1 MATWNRVANGSTAGN
16 ISMNVDIG
24 IQSVTRTSNTNVRV
38 VYGVRFAMATSTYTY
53 NNIAAF
59 CPKDGTRYYA
69 FGGNGSSHT
78 NSGTWYYANK
88 TSVSTTT
95 SETCP
100 FTIDIPVTI
109 TQTSASFSVGYGWN
123 GFTPSQKGSSSI
135 TVTFPTGATAPTGLS
150 CSVTGRTETTATL
163 SGGYSSNGG
172 ASVTDS
178 GYQYSTN
185 GTSWTNCTNSVT
197 GLSPNTT
204 YYFRYYATNSVGTS
218 YSSNASVT
226 TYAYPYLTS
235 VPTFTVGNSLTIGIY
250 NPLGR
255 SCVIS
260 VIGDN
265 GTEYT
270 GGTITGT
277 SISGFNNNTWLNNWY
292 ATLPS
297 KTSGT
302 YKARLKCTTGN
313 INQLSSGSTYSLDT
327 SDTNFKPTFAVS
339 NLTSISNSLHTDING
354 TDKFIKNHNSLSGII
369 TPMTANRSAS
379 GSYYNVSASGL
390 TTVKKEYSSS
400 NISFTL
406 GNMSTNT
413 FNVTAVDSRGFST
426 TASKTIT
433 LIDYSNP
440 SVTSAKIT
448 RQNGI
453 GTKAILAFSGKYTN
467 WSGLL
472 KTNSIQSIKYKIN
485 SGSWKSL
492 PSDATLTSSNGTWTL
507 NATLDDTFAVT
518 STYSLYLQIT
528 DLLETV
534 TTNAYT
540 VSTADA
546 FVWRDLANKRI
557 GIGKKPDYTLDVNG
571 PIYSN
576 NSIYSRG
583 CRLQSYYTVDL
594 SSLSTSNFYPV
605 TFAGMENTL
614 DCEIMSPNLGGT
626 AAYNQN
632 HIHYR
637 LLARGWSD
645 TPRLFEILNYGVYDQ
660 NEITIGCI
668 GYGSS
673 STYASVVWL
682 RGGLLY
688 RIWANDVPT
697 LHTTD
702 YDDDSANSGSKFTV
716 GTNYYGGSSNIRTTI
731 VFTPQTTIKA
741 GAYFANGLKI
751 DVNNIYPVGSIYLS
765 AVPTN
770 PGTIFGGTWV
780 QLKNHFLF
788 ATDATSGNKGKDA
801 MSSHVGGT
809 TTAATGETGAASGNT
824 GSTTLT
830 AAQSGL
836 PRHQHTLQNNNS
848 GGSTVSW
855 TSYGVTA
862 QSNKGYAGNVKT
874 DYAGGSKASEGHT
887 HSLNS
892 HTHSLGS
899 HTHTVSYIEV
909 YVWQRTA

>member
-1 MATWNRVANGSTAGN
+1 MATWNRLVSGSTAGN
-16 ISMNVDIG
+16 ASLNIDYAIA
-24 IQSVTRTSNTNVRV
+24 SVTRTSNTNVRV
-38 VYGVRFAMATSTYTY
+38 VYGIRFSMATSTYTY
-53 NNIAAF
+53 NSIAAF
-59 CPKDGTRYYA
+59 CPKGGSRYYA
-69 FGGNGSSHT
+69 FNSGSGASHT
-78 NSGTWYYANK
+78 SSGTYYYAN
-88 TSVSTTT
+88 TSGSTTT
-95 SETCP
+95 SEKTP
-100 FTIDIPVTI
+100 FTIDIPVTL
-109 TQTSASFSVGYGWN
+109 TQTSASFEVGYGWN
-123 GFTPSQKGSSSI
+123 GWTPTQQGSSSI
-135 TVTFPTGATAPTGLS
+135 SVTFPTGATAPTGLE
-150 CSVTGRTETTATL
+150 CSVTARTETTVTL
-163 SGGYSSNGG
+163 SGKYGSDGG
-172 ASVTDS
+172 ASVTAS

-218 YSSNASVT
+218 YSSNTSIT

-339 NLTSISNSLHTDING
+339 NLTSVSNSLYTDING

-379 GSYYNVSASGL
+379 GSYYNISASGL
-390 TTVKKEYSSS
+390 TTVKKNYSSS

-492 PSDATLTSSNGTWTL
+492 PSNATLTNSNGTWIL

-528 DLLETV
+528 DLLETI

-546 FVWRDLANKRI
+546 LVWKDLANKRL
-557 GIGKKPDYTLDVNG
+557 GIGKKPDYTLDVEGLINSTDGIRVGSNENITLRSITPTGGDGNTTGYRLIGQKNIGAWHNSRMSFIITSIHTGNG
-571 PIYSN
+571 IFNLAFGCNSSTVSETNIYCQINYFGNTGSGSIVDA
-576 NSIYSRG
+576 NSIVAYVKG
-583 CRLQSYYTVDL
+583 
-594 SSLSTSNFYPV
+594 STLYFFWRYNDYNTTNILLLTNWGGFVP
-605 TFAGMENTL
+605 EN
-614 DCEIMSPNLGGT
+614 G
-626 AAYNQN
+626 A
-632 HIHYR
+632 
-637 LLARGWSD
+637 W
-645 TPRLFEILNYGVYDQ
+645 V
-660 NEITIGCI
+660 
-668 GYGSS
+668 
-673 STYASVVWL
+673 
-682 RGGLLY
+682 
-688 RIWANDVPT
+688 
-697 LHTTD
+697 
-702 YDDDSANSGSKFTV
+702 
-716 GTNYYGGSSNIRTTI
+716 TTI
-731 VFTPQTTIKA
+731 DSNTYGTLKAQTTINKP
-741 GAYFANGLKI
+741 NI
-751 DVNNIYPVGSIYLS
+751 DHTYPVGSIYIS
-765 AVPTN
+765 ATATSPASL
-770 PGTIFGGTWV
+770 FGGTWT

-788 ATDATSGNKGKDA
+788 ATNATSGNKGKDA
-801 MSSHVGGT
+801 MSSHTGDT
-809 TTAATGETGAASGNT
+809 TTAATGNTGAASGNT

-836 PRHQHTLQNNNS
+836 PAHGHNFYYTTDSS
-848 GGSTVSW
+848 GLASGRSVSAR
-855 TSYGVTA
+855 TSASNTIQKNGDYEYYSWVQDNTA
-862 QSNKGYAGNVKT
+862 KN
-874 DYAGGSKASEGHT
+874 ASEGHT